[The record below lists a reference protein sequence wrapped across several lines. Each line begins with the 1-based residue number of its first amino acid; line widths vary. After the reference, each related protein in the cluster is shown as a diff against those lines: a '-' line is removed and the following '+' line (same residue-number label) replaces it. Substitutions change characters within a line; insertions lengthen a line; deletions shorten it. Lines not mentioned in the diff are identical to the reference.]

1 MSNAEWVA
9 RKNAA
14 TPRGV
19 GVRCE
24 FYVARAENAEIWDI
38 EGNRYIDFV
47 SGVSVNNVGHRHP
60 KVVAAIKAQLDQV
73 IHCGFQVTP
82 YASYVELAEKLN
94 RLTPGDY
101 PKKTTFFSSGAEAV
115 ENAVKIAR
123 ASTGRRAIVA
133 FSGGFHGRTMM
144 GIALTG
150 KAQPYRTGFGPFPTE
165 VYHVAYPNAL
175 HGISTE
181 DALGELQRLFKTEV
195 DASQVA
201 AIIFEPVQGEGG
213 FVPAPLE
220 FVQGLRALCDQ
231 HGIVLIA
238 DEIQTGFGRTGKL
251 FAMEHYGVAPD
262 LMTMAKSIAGGVPL
276 SAVCGRAEIMDGP
289 GPGGLGGTFAGNPL
303 AIAAAHAVL
312 EVIEEEGLVERA
324 NLIGSRLVAALE
336 ALRDVLPNI
345 AEVRGKGSM
354 IAMEL
359 LDDAGQPAPAMAQSI
374 QAAALRN
381 GVLTLVCGFYGNVIR
396 FLHPLTMPLDVLD
409 EGMEKFSAAVREHAK
424 SSGDALAR

>member
-19 GVRCE
+19 GVKCE
-24 FYVARAENAEIWDI
+24 FYVERAENAEIWDI

-165 VYHVAYPNAL
+165 VHHVAYPNAL

-181 DALGELQRLFKTEV
+181 DALDELQRLFKTEV

-213 FVPAPLE
+213 FVPAPLD

-324 NLIGSRLVAALE
+324 NLIGSRLVTALE
-336 ALRDVLPNI
+336 ALRGVLPNI

-354 IAMEL
+354 VAIEL
-359 LDDAGQPAPAMAQSI
+359 LDDAGEPAPAMAQSI

-409 EGMEKFSAAVREHAK
+409 EGIDKFSAAVREHAK
-424 SSGDALAR
+424 SSSDAPVR

>member
-1 MSNAEWVA
+1 MSSNKEWVA

-19 GVRCE
+19 GVKCE
-24 FYVARAENAEIWDI
+24 FYVERAENAEMWDI
-38 EGNRYIDFV
+38 EGNRYIDFA

-60 KVVAAIKAQLDQV
+60 KVVEAIKAQLDKV
-73 IHCGFQVTP
+73 IHSGFQITP
-82 YASYVELAEKLN
+82 YTHYVELAEKLN
-94 RLTPGDY
+94 ALTPGDY

-165 VYHVAYPNAL
+165 IYHVAYPYAL
-175 HGISTE
+175 HGITTQDSL
-181 DALGELQRLFKTEV
+181 DELQRLFKTEV

-201 AIIFEPVQGEGG
+201 AIIFEPIQGEGG

-220 FVQGLRALCDQ
+220 FVQGLRKLCDQ

-238 DEIQTGFGRTGKL
+238 DEIQTGFGRSGKL
-251 FAMEHYGVAPD
+251 FAMEHYGVAAD

-276 SAVCGRAEIMDGP
+276 SAVCGKAQIMDGP
-289 GPGGLGGTFAGNPL
+289 GPGGLGGTYAGNAL

-312 EVIEEEGLVERA
+312 EIIEEEKLVDRSNE
-324 NLIGSRLVAALE
+324 IGARLWTALE
-336 ALRDVLPNI
+336 QMREILPNI

-354 IAMEL
+354 VAIEL
-359 LDDAGQPAPAMAQSI
+359 LDDAGKPDAALAMAI
-374 QAAALRN
+374 QAEALKN

-396 FLHPLTMPLDVLD
+396 FLQPLTIPMDVLD
-409 EGMEKFSAAVREHAK
+409 EGIAMFRAAVETC
-424 SSGDALAR
+424 ARNR